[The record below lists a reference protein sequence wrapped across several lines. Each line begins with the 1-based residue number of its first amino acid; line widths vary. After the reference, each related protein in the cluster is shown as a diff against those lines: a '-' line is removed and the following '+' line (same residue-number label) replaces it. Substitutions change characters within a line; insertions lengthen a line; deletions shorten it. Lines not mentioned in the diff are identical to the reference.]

1 MLGLAYL
8 LAAQSLVAAGTTV
21 LFDPATPSTGPFPT
35 DYLTT
40 PDAMQHT
47 GKRLNLPLP
56 PCGTQYT
63 SCQETGLLEQ
73 LDGFSVRARLNVG
86 FSGPINTA
94 TASAGVY
101 FVALDNLTQE
111 ESGIH
116 QAGQVVT
123 IDQAVWDPTTN
134 TLYAKP
140 YSALDQHRRY
150 AIVVTDA
157 VQDTAGNAVLA
168 APAFQACLVGMTA
181 YCGALAQSLST
192 IAPTLGTQHLVAAAV
207 FTTMS
212 ATIWL
217 EHARQV
223 VNGVAPQAAV
233 LPNGVFSIL
242 NLAEITLNEQTG
254 TNPLAF
260 TSLSLP
266 LNNTLLTG
274 LGTLAIGYYLSPN
287 FLGADASIRPA
298 PSGPDLD
305 IPAENDIVYFNAL
318 LPSSPKP
325 AGGYPV
331 VIFGH
336 GFGDSRFGGPTAVA
350 PALARAGFAVIAINA
365 VGHGFGNLSTVTMVD
380 NQGNSTT
387 LTAGGRG
394 VDLNGDGTI
403 DSEEGC
409 VLITP
414 VSFGMRDCFRQTV
427 VDLMQLVRAIQEGLD
442 VDGDGTAD
450 LDAGHVYYGGQS
462 LGAMYGTIFTALEP
476 AVRAAAL
483 NVGGAST
490 VDIARWSPAYTSF
503 IDDVLGLRSPPL
515 LNAGTSFHQDYVLP
529 GQPVHT
535 VTVSGAMAIQDVL
548 ENLEWL
554 GIEGDEIAF
563 APHLQVSPLAGEV
576 ARPVLVQFAR
586 ADMTVINPANSALIR
601 AGNLMGSTW
610 EYRHDIALGLA
621 PDLPL
626 NPHPFLVLFVSLGG
640 STIQLP
646 GIDALSISLDAQ
658 GQIAGFLSADGG
670 SIPNPNNLSALL
682 FGTNLFQMPTVLP
695 WDFGF

>member
-1 MLGLAYL
+1 
-8 LAAQSLVAAGTTV
+8 
-21 LFDPATPSTGPFPT
+21 
-35 DYLTT
+35 
-40 PDAMQHT
+40 MQHT
-47 GKRLNLPLP
+47 GVRLNLPLP
-56 PCGTQYT
+56 PCATAYT

-73 LDGFSVRARLNVG
+73 LDGFSVRARLNVS

-94 TASAGVY
+94 TAAAGIY
-101 FVALDNLTQE
+101 FVALNNLSAE
-111 ESGIH
+111 EPGIH
-116 QAGQVVT
+116 QVGQVIT

-140 YSALDQHRRY
+140 YSVLDQHRRY

-157 VQDTAGNAVLA
+157 VQDTAGNAVVA
-168 APAFQACLVGMTA
+168 APAFQSCLVGMTA
-181 YCGALAQSLST
+181 YCGALTGSLTT

-233 LPNGVFSIL
+233 LENGVFPVP

-254 TNPLAF
+254 TTPPAF

-266 LNNTLLTG
+266 LNNTLLAG
-274 LGTLAIGYYLSPN
+274 LGTLAVGYYLSPN
-287 FLGADASIRPA
+287 FLGADGSIAPA
-298 PSGPDLD
+298 PSGPDLNT
-305 IPAENDIVYFNAL
+305 PAGNNIVYFNAL
-318 LPSSPKP
+318 LPATPKP
-325 AGGYPV
+325 AAGYPV

-336 GFGDSRFGGPTAVA
+336 GFGDSRWGGPTAVA
-350 PALARAGFAVIAINA
+350 PTLARAGFAVIAINA

-414 VSFGMRDCFRQTV
+414 ISYGMRDCFRQTV
-427 VDLMQLVRAIQEGLD
+427 VDLMQLVRVIQQGLD

-450 LDAGHVYYGGQS
+450 LDAGHIYYGGQS
-462 LGAMYGTIFTALEP
+462 LGSMYGTIFTALEP

-490 VDIARWSPAYTSF
+490 VDIARWSPSYTGF
-503 IDDVLGLRSPPL
+503 IDEVLGLRSPPL
-515 LNAGTSFHQDYVLP
+515 LNAGTTFNQDYVLQ
-529 GQPVHT
+529 GQPVLT
-535 VTVSGAMAIQDVL
+535 VTVNGAMAIQDVL
-548 ENLEWL
+548 ENIEWL

-563 APHLQVSPLAGEV
+563 APHLQVSPLSGMT

-586 ADMTVINPANSALIR
+586 GDMTVINPANSALIR

-610 EYRHDIALGLA
+610 EYRHDIALSLD
-621 PDLPL
+621 PTLPQ

-640 STIQLP
+640 SMIQLP
-646 GIDALSISLDAQ
+646 GLDALAISLDAQ
-658 GQIAGFLSADGG
+658 GQIAGFLGADGA

-682 FGTNLFQMPTVLP
+682 FGTNLFQMPTTLP